1 MTTQASTAEQPM
13 NSSMR
18 WVRWANLAFMLYVL
32 LVAVSVVSSG
42 FKLVCW

>member
-18 WVRWANLAFMLYVL
+18 WVRWANLASCFTFYLLLYPL
-32 LVAVSVVSSG
+32 
-42 FKLVCW
+42 